1 MPVNPYMQ
9 IQIDNVRATIQTL
22 RTTIVTAAAM
32 DDGRISRQEKKNID
46 RIIKAAD
53 RYLKDLDAI
62 R

>member
-53 RYLKDLDAI
+53 RFLKDLDAI